1 MTKNIEGWKLMS
13 KEKKVTS
20 RSFPGSTIDD
30 MSDFS
35 KPFLR
40 QKPENLI
47 LHIGTNNICGESSDN
62 VATKEHQKAVST

>member
-1 MTKNIEGWKLMS
+1 MTKNIEGWKLS

-47 LHIGTNNICGESSDN
+47 LHI
-62 VATKEHQKAVST
+62 